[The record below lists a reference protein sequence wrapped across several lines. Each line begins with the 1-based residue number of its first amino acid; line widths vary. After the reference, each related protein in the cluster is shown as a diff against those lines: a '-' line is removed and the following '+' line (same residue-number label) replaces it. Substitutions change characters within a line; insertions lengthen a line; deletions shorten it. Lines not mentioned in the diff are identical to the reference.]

1 MKNSKNIIMIVCMII
16 ILLVI
21 VFGFIIYNLN
31 TVKTL
36 KCESTLNN
44 LKIEYKGN
52 NVIHLSG
59 ILKYKKNDET
69 NILEKLAHY
78 DDFLTINKNKNIIKY
93 SVNYSIENQGIINSL
108 GLQYNDNMTYK
119 QFKKELLKSNYYC
132 K

>member
-52 NVIHLSG
+52 KVIHLSG

>member
-59 ILKYKKNDET
+59 ILKYKKSDET